1 MVQMIESWN
10 LQPRQ
15 VLLHPDAFRELL
27 VYSYMQEG
35 CSEEEALSMAEEAV
49 ARIRRERAGELER
62 ALKVINSL

>member
-15 VLLHPDAFRELL
+15 VLMHPDDFRELL